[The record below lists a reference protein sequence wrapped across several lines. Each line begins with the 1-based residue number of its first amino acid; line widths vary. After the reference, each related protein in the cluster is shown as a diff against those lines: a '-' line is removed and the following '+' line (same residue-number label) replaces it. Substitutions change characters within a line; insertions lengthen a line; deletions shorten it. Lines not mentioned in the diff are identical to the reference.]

1 MKKRILSLFLSICLL
16 AGCASLLEREYSTV
30 EPHSSKFWER
40 EAAGTLRAE
49 NYQDIVNDLLI
60 LIGQHTETAMLRLYN
75 MEGDITV
82 TDTLER
88 ATVEVQQETPMG
100 AYAVEYITTSS
111 QAQRGYYEVELQIG
125 YRRTA
130 EQIQAVV
137 NTTSPEALYSLL
149 ETALDE
155 EKTELA
161 VRIGY
166 WGQNGQTQVEEAVT
180 RIREDRGLQE
190 TPLWQVIYY
199 PQEGPVGLVE
209 VLLEGGEMP
218 EPPPGGEGPEEGEA
232 LLEDGTED
240 GAAPEDG
247 ILSEEGGADTG
258 APEEAVSPVLD
269 GDEKNGE
276 NLPPEG

>member
-218 EPPPGGEGPEEGEA
+218 EPPPGGEGPE
-232 LLEDGTED
+232 
-240 GAAPEDG
+240 
-247 ILSEEGGADTG
+247 
-258 APEEAVSPVLD
+258 
-269 GDEKNGE
+269 
-276 NLPPEG
+276 